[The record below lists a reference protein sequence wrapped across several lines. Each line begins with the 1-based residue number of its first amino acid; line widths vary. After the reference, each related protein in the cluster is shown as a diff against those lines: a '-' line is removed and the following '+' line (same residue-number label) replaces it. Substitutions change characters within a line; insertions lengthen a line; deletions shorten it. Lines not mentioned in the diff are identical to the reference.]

1 MSTNKSEKLNELLAQ
16 QQTIIQA
23 IKLEA
28 DELDSSKIIEQNEKL
43 NAELALVREK
53 QESLQADNAQLK
65 KELETAKQALFSK
78 MANEK
83 LTAFLNTQKK
93 IDALYYTQ
101 SNALGSRLNEYEA
114 QCTNTINE
122 TIKAIDSYGSE
133 QFSDIRV
140 RLEQIKAE
148 LNERSRAVH
157 EEYNSR
163 LQSALNENN
172 RKGSELYN
180 EPLQE
185 IEKQRALKQKSLES
199 FVGLNILSKAGILLF
214 LVGIVMLG
222 RFAYIH
228 LSDVFKT
235 GMIFLLGAV
244 LIGVGELFF
253 RKEKSVFSTVLISGG
268 SAVLYAAAATG
279 YFAFSLYS
287 VQVTFILCVI
297 ITALTIFL
305 ANQVRSQV
313 ICVFAAI
320 GGYLPVVVSYMVGFG
335 KAASDSSFLPVS
347 SVYFILLA
355 VVLFIMSYNKKWHI
369 ARFTGYG
376 LQIVAV
382 GGVALSAW
390 AVRGLKGYSYALPL
404 AVIFAAASF
413 LIYLL
418 YPSYLVIKKKPLAM
432 LDNILLAINTVS
444 GAVSVSFCVRNCFY
458 GNTQAGDRAV
468 GLVFLVFTVIYGIL
482 AFFSVKNRETQ
493 KQSVTA
499 NISALFT
506 LVFSMFIVPLLFG
519 IDYAPIAWALEG
531 VAIAVVSLEKKL
543 KYSEYAGLV
552 CMVISAVTYYIAL
565 YNTGDWHSVLSLI
578 SFVTVVAAFW
588 AYIVRGLIDDNE
600 NKLYILLEIL
610 NSFASVALLDFI
622 FGLIVSSKYINVS
635 SPFTEGAVLLLF
647 SLLVAAAIRFG
658 VLKNK
663 VSLIASDLAGAFL
676 VIALL
681 ALNAEKYNEVYDFY
695 YVLTAKSWLSV
706 VNLILLLALA
716 VGIEFFFSVCA
727 AHFISVIKGPAW
739 LFTVSVS
746 VTSLAVIS
754 VTLMKQFSLPFAS
767 VIISAVYIA
776 AACVLLA
783 VGFKKDYTVVRSG
796 GLVLILAAFAKLCF
810 ADTAKLD
817 SGWKIAS
824 YFAFGAILIVISYF
838 YQRFTK
844 KLEKNSEKLIDDSSD
859 AE

>member
-1 MSTNKSEKLNELLAQ
+1 MSTNKSEKLNELLAR
-16 QQTIIQA
+16 QQTIIEA

-28 DELDSSKIIEQNEKL
+28 DELDSSKIIEQNERL
-43 NAELALVREK
+43 NAELAEIREK
-53 QESLQADNAQLK
+53 QESLQADNEQLK
-65 KELETAKQALFSK
+65 KELETARQALFAK

-93 IDALYYTQ
+93 IDALYYTRA
-101 SNALGSRLNEYEA
+101 NALGSRLSEYEA
-114 QCTNTINE
+114 QCAKTIDE
-122 TIKAIDSYGSE
+122 TVRAIDSYGSE

-148 LNERSRAVH
+148 LDERSRAVH
-157 EEYNSR
+157 GAYNSR
-163 LQSALNENN
+163 LQSALDENR

-185 IEKQRALKQKSLES
+185 IEKQSALRQKSIES

-253 RKEKSVFSTVLISGG
+253 RKEKSVFSTALISGG

-287 VQVTFILCVI
+287 VQVTFILCVV

-335 KAASDSSFLPVS
+335 KAASDNSFLPVS
-347 SVYFILLA
+347 CVYFILLA
-355 VVLFIMSYNKKWHI
+355 AVLFIMSYNKSWHI

-376 LQIVAV
+376 LQIIAV

-390 AVRGLKGYSYALPL
+390 AVKDLKGYSYALPL
-404 AVIFAAASF
+404 AVIFSAASF
-413 LIYLL
+413 LVYLL
-418 YPSYLVIKKKPLAM
+418 YPSYRIIKKKPLTM
-432 LDNILLAINTVS
+432 PDNVLLAVNTLS
-444 GAVSVSFCVRNCFY
+444 GAVSVSFCTRNCFY
-458 GNTQAGDRAV
+458 GNAAAGDRAV
-468 GLVFLVFTVIYGIL
+468 GLVFLVFTAIYGVL
-482 AFFSVKNRETQ
+482 SFFAVKHGEAN

-506 LVFSMFIVPLLFG
+506 LVFSMVTVPFLFG
-519 IDYAPIAWALEG
+519 VDYAAIVWALEG
-531 VAIAVVSLEKKL
+531 AAIAVISLEKKL

-552 CMVISAVTYYIAL
+552 CMLVSAVTYYIAL
-565 YNTGDWHSVLSLI
+565 YSTAYSDSLLSLI

-588 AYIVRGLIDDNE
+588 AYIVRGLMSGRDS
-600 NKLYILLEIL
+600 KLYVLLEIL
-610 NSFASVALLDFI
+610 NSFASVALLSFI
-622 FGLIVSSKYINVS
+622 FGLISQSKYITLS
-635 SPFTEGAVLLLF
+635 SPFTDGAVNLLF
-647 SLLVAAAIRFG
+647 CLGMAAAIRFG

-663 VSLIASDLAGAFL
+663 VSLIAGDLAGIAL
-676 VIALL
+676 VIGVIAL
-681 ALNAEKYNEVYDFY
+681 NFTSYDDVYDFY
-695 YVLTAKSWLSV
+695 NEYAVGTWLSV
-706 VNLILLLALA
+706 VNLILLLILV
-716 VGIEFFFSVCA
+716 VGTEFLFSICA
-727 AHFISVIKGPAW
+727 AHLIGKLKAPAW
-739 LFTVSVS
+739 LFTVAVS
-746 VTSLAVIS
+746 ATSLILIT
-754 VTLMKQFSLPFAS
+754 VTLTEQFLLEFAS

-810 ADTAKLD
+810 VDTAELD

-824 YFAFGAILIVISYF
+824 YFAFGAILILISYF

-844 KLEKNSEKLIDDSSD
+844 KLEKNAEKLLEDSPD
-859 AE
+859 EE